1 MQACLSRFFIILLT
15 GVCTWGAGASL
26 SPQSRQRNEELLVT
40 ENEIGQYGGKVV
52 TALRSE
58 PKTMNPAIATHGP
71 SREVSGRITPDL
83 HHISRASQ
91 QTEPAVPKSWKASPD
106 GLRYTS

>member
-26 SPQSRQRNEELLVT
+26 SPQSRQPNEELLVT
-40 ENEIGQYGGKVV
+40 ENEIGQYGGKIV

-58 PKTMNPAIATHGP
+58 PKTLNPAIATDGP
-71 SREVSGRITPDL
+71 SRELIGRITADL
-83 HHISRASQ
+83 IPINRPSH
-91 QTEPAVPKSWKASPD
+91 QTEPTVAQSS
-106 GLRYTS
+106 TH